1 MSFRRGPRGPPAS
14 RSTPSTRSRTAVAVP
29 VLVVGLVTG
38 LTALFTA
45 RAVLGGAAAGLTRDA

>member
-38 LTALFTA
+38 LTALFT
-45 RAVLGGAAAGLTRDA
+45 VLGGAAAGLTRDA